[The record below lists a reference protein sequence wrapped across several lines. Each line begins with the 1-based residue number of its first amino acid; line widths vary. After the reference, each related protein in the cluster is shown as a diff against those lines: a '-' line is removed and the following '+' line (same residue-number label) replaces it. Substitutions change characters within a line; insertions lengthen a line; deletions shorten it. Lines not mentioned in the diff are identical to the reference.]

1 MYELPVSVTVEGNL
15 YHIRGNGDYRVV
27 LDCFSAL
34 SDLEMDDES
43 ERVLTALYIF
53 YDVDAIEDILACDD
67 VAKLV
72 SEMYNFFNGGRPD
85 AEEERHLPKVIDW
98 DTDSAMI
105 FSAVNAVAGKEV
117 RAENYI
123 HWWTF
128 MGYYMAI
135 GESTLSTV
143 VSIRDKIVRG
153 KSLEKWE
160 RKFKNDNPQYFIW
173 NSKSVEELEAEQLV
187 LDMWNN
193 KE

>member
-1 MYELPVSVTVEGNL
+1 MYELPISVTVEGNL

-85 AEEERHLPKVIDW
+85 SEEERHLPKVIDW

-117 RAENYI
+117 RVEDYI

-153 KSLEKWE
+153 KNLEKWE

-187 LDMWNN
+187 LNMWNN